1 MCSRRYPEA
10 VRYAYQVSNFM
21 AVSSLKEQLIG
32 PLEKATYQSWVCY
45 LLGGGI
51 QTLGKMRGSD
61 IGQISLKVSL
71 EVDLDL
77 DRELPNQYLWSL
89 LSPFLS
95 GGRSAVF
102 SFTVKTPFSRIT

>member
-1 MCSRRYPEA
+1 
-10 VRYAYQVSNFM
+10 M
-21 AVSSLKEQLIG
+21 AVSFLKEQSVG
-32 PLEKATYQSWVCY
+32 TLEKATYQSWVCY
-45 LLGGGI
+45 PLGGGI
-51 QTLGKMRGSD
+51 QTLGKMRGSE

-77 DRELPNQYLWSL
+77 DSELPNQYLWSL

-95 GGRSAVF
+95 GGHSGVF